1 MEQLIIK
8 AIREFKK
15 QHSDAEIRVVYVTE
29 SNGGFKKIQSATFCI
44 EYVTE
49 PSIGF
54 AKTATKATSTFQ
66 SCTTTTAARKSCSIP
81 TTFCP

>member
-29 SNGGFKKIQSATFCI
+29 SNDGFKKIQSATFCI

-49 PSIGF
+49 PGGEYFTTYVSVEKE
-54 AKTATKATSTFQ
+54 AKQ
-66 SCTTTTAARKSCSIP
+66 
-81 TTFCP
+81 

>member
-29 SNGGFKKIQSATFCI
+29 SNGSFKKIQSATFCI

-49 PSIGF
+49 PGGEYFTTYVSVEKE
-54 AKTATKATSTFQ
+54 AKQ
-66 SCTTTTAARKSCSIP
+66 
-81 TTFCP
+81 

>member
-1 MEQLIIK
+1 MEQLMIK

-49 PSIGF
+49 PGGEYFTTYVSVEKE
-54 AKTATKATSTFQ
+54 AKQ
-66 SCTTTTAARKSCSIP
+66 
-81 TTFCP
+81 

>member
-49 PSIGF
+49 PGGEYFTTYVSVEKE
-54 AKTATKATSTFQ
+54 AKQ
-66 SCTTTTAARKSCSIP
+66 
-81 TTFCP
+81 

>member
-49 PSIGF
+49 PGGEYFTTYESVEKE
-54 AKTATKATSTFQ
+54 AKQ
-66 SCTTTTAARKSCSIP
+66 
-81 TTFCP
+81 

>member
-15 QHSDAEIRVVYVTE
+15 QHSDAEISVVYVTE
-29 SNGGFKKIQSATFCI
+29 SIGGFKKIQSATFCI

-49 PSIGF
+49 PGGEYFTTYVSVEKE
-54 AKTATKATSTFQ
+54 AKQ
-66 SCTTTTAARKSCSIP
+66 
-81 TTFCP
+81 

>member
-49 PSIGF
+49 PGGEYFTTYVSVENE
-54 AKTATKATSTFQ
+54 AKQ
-66 SCTTTTAARKSCSIP
+66 
-81 TTFCP
+81 